1 MIHIGSCQ
9 CESYLPVLIL
19 AWSLNKSMGNTL
31 QRSQSYPQEIRAMVA
46 LAGPVVITQLA
57 HISLGFVDTV
67 MVGRLGSDFLAGVAL
82 GNTMFYTATIFCM
95 GIVMAV
101 GPMVSQAFGAGN
113 DDPIGR
119 SVRQGMWLAAA
130 LTIPAFLFLW
140 NAAPILRMLG
150 QSAPTIEL
158 SAAYLRAI
166 SWGIF
171 PFLGFSALRGFNE
184 AVSNPRPV
192 TVIALFGVVMNV
204 GANYVLM
211 FGKLGF
217 PAMGLVGTGWASSFV
232 FWFIF
237 LGLILY
243 SVVKR
248 SFSRYGIFSKLGRP
262 DPHYFKELFRIGWP
276 IGASMGVEM
285 SLFMIAVM
293 MMGWIGTAQ
302 LAAHQVAIQC
312 AAFTFMVPLGIGMAS
327 SVRVGQA
334 VGANDRDGIVRSGVV
349 GIGLSVVFMTAA
361 AVLFWTAPRSVISLY
376 LDLGSTDNAPVIEIA
391 VSLLGIAAVFQVF
404 DGIQVS
410 AMGALR
416 GLKDTKTPMMLAMVA
431 YWPVGLTAAFG
442 LAFVLNLGE
451 VGLWWGLVSGLG
463 CAAILLTIRF
473 FRQTA
478 PDKFG
483 PATVLPDD

>member
-1 MIHIGSCQ
+1 M
-9 CESYLPVLIL
+9 L
-19 AWSLNKSMGNTL
+19 T
-31 QRSQSYPQEIRAMVA
+31 

-57 HISLGFVDTV
+57 YISLGFVDTV
-67 MVGRLGSDFLAGVAL
+67 MVGRLGPDSLAAVAL

-95 GIVMAV
+95 GVVMAV
-101 GPMVSQAFGAGN
+101 GPMVSQAFGAGD

-130 LTIPAFLFLW
+130 LTIPAFLFVW
-140 NAAPILRMLG
+140 NAAPILRLLG
-150 QSAPTIEL
+150 QSEPTIE
-158 SAAYLRAI
+158 SAAAYLKAI
-166 SWGIF
+166 SWGVF

-192 TVIALFGVVMNV
+192 TAIALVGLVMNI

-217 PAMGLVGTGWASSFV
+217 PAMGLVGTGWASTVV
-232 FWFIF
+232 FWTIF
-237 LGLILY
+237 LGLVLY
-243 SVVKR
+243 SVAKKSYSQYR
-248 SFSRYGIFSKLGRP
+248 IFSKLGRP

-334 VGANDRDGIVRSGVV
+334 MGANDRDGVVRAGFV
-349 GIGLSVVFMTAA
+349 GIGLSVAFMTAA
-361 AVLFWTAPRSVISLY
+361 AILFWAAPRSVISLY
-376 LDLGSTDNAPVIEIA
+376 LDLGSPDNAPVIDIA
-391 VSLLGIAAVFQVF
+391 VTLLGIAAVFQVF
-404 DGIQVS
+404 DGVQVS

-416 GLKDTKTPMMLAMVA
+416 GLKDTKTPMMLAMVS
-431 YWPVGLTAAFG
+431 YWPVGLSAAYG
-442 LAFVLNLGE
+442 LAFVLDLAE
-451 VGLWWGLVSGLG
+451 VGLWWGLVLGLG
-463 CAAILLTIRF
+463 SAAILLTIRF
-473 FRQTA
+473 FRQTTPNKFA
-478 PDKFG
+478 PINISTKKIERLFF
-483 PATVLPDD
+483 